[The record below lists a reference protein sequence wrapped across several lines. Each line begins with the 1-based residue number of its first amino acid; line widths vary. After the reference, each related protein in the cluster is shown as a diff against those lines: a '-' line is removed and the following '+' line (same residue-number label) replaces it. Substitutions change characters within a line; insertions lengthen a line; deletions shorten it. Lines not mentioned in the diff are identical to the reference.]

1 LSWLT
6 DHLYEMKKK
15 LEDAEEELLTFK
27 QRAGLLSPEENQ
39 KMIAQKMTD
48 FNDAYLQAR
57 NRRLELD
64 AKLEQIEAASAGSG
78 DFSHL
83 RSLVTNPL
91 ISDLDSQLIG
101 AEGELSR
108 LSKVYKA
115 KHPKMIAVRTKIDN
129 TRERIREEVRKELQ
143 NLEAE
148 RKVLGAKEEVLQKT
162 IGDFEQE
169 AMDTNRKELSYTI
182 LKRNVEMNQNLYD
195 TILSRLGEADI
206 TGNVDVSNIRIT
218 ESAVLPRFPVSPN
231 KRRNLTLGLIIGLM
245 IGVGLSFAREYIDR
259 SIHTEEDVT
268 SYLGLPVLSVIPI
281 ADKAAA
287 ERKARERVAQ
297 SEALTG

>member
-1 LSWLT
+1 
-6 DHLYEMKKK
+6 MKKK

-64 AKLEQIEAASAGSG
+64 AKLEQLEAASAGAG
-78 DFSHL
+78 DVSHL
-83 RSLVTNPL
+83 RSLVTNPF

-101 AEGELSR
+101 AEAERSR
-108 LSKVYKA
+108 LSKVYRA
-115 KHPKMIAVRTKIDN
+115 KHPKMIEVMSKIEN
-129 TRERIREEVRKELQ
+129 TREKIREEVTKGLR

-148 RKVLGAKEEVLQKT
+148 RNVLGTKEEVLQKT

-169 AMDTNRKELSYTI
+169 AMETNRKELSYTI

-195 TILSRLGEADI
+195 TILSRLKEADI

-218 ESAVLPRFPVSPN
+218 EKAVLPRFPVSPN
-231 KRRNLTLGLIIGLM
+231 KQRNLTLALIIGLM
-245 IGVGLSFAREYIDR
+245 IGVGLSFGREYIDR
-259 SIHTEEDVT
+259 SIHTEEDIQKH
-268 SYLGLPVLSVIPI
+268 LGLPVLSLIPV
-281 ADKAAA
+281 A
-287 ERKARERVAQ
+287 EQAKERRGQEGKKIGREEEKRQ
-297 SEALTG
+297 RR